1 MMWSRGAAHGPTNR
15 RQGETEVGGTEEN
28 VLVSETDDAV
38 KTSAGTGEG
47 QAGEAASGEPN
58 SVSLSSVSSYSFS
71 VFDGTKGDEHTR
83 DDAESK
89 KGEEVEDVSN
99 EACALSEDSMSS
111 FDVLSSNVE
120 DDSEEDDD
128 GDTESP
134 GDLSDCRLASSSFGC
149 AGADARLRPRPNSQA
164 RHSHRG
170 VSSSPLSRHTLNEDL
185 SGGATEGGD
194 SGEGTRVEAES
205 DLQRNG
211 DRCRGVDDGQGGFED
226 SVCLLSSSEA
236 TGKRGARGESPQ
248 QTGAENGSDTE
259 RARANE
265 ERFAC
270 KERLQHKA
278 RDHELGENLEMCVRL
293 LEHRKM
299 SGEAKE
305 GHGANAV
312 DRAANCN
319 TIGEEDGRDDEGD
332 IWMEL
337 GNRTGFSDMV
347 ESKSIFTED
356 EKMGVS
362 RTPILSDVP
371 AAQHDTPVEK
381 TVQRLQRVIDEL
393 REETEGKL
401 KCLREK
407 SEKLEALL
415 YALVPSVS
423 RGFPPSVVSS
433 FERSA
438 SFPFRLS
445 PAALID
451 PSATRVEPES
461 RHATNCV
468 ECRSFYEVKM
478 PSFAASASPIEMQTR
493 SFASYASTGNERR
506 ETSVLPGSGAVVQHG
521 DAAKV
526 ERGKPSDAGQFSFK
540 SAPSVCEESSYSWRD
555 VLKLPSSPSSF
566 SQRDRLQ
573 TVNTTEADAS
583 DRTTKKRGLSDV
595 ERCGSHVSSEAPE
608 GRACT
613 PCCETDSQRGKA
625 LGDLGCVREGGQAAT
640 SGHVFSCAGSHVEGK
655 MASLIEADKD
665 IREARRPVAS
675 VLAFFHGPRG
685 HSDVYTLESGSGG
698 CHKDAPWVTKLREV
712 GARLVLE
719 ATSEKRESQ
728 AMLQEDGDVTETEES
743 ESEEE
748 IPDEVEM
755 DPAALRGER
764 VRFTAAIADS
774 VEDEDEGY
782 AFLADAEGAEW
793 TRERSKGQYTTMQAE
808 REDKQREQADS
819 VDEKT
824 PDTREAQF
832 LLTEKRFV
840 YRYEEGDTKGDE
852 KQFEL
857 TENEKEGNA
866 FDEDPCSCSPAASVS
881 SSSPA
886 SPRAVSWLADVLPF
900 LNPLS
905 YPVRFLA
912 RVLGLN
918 VDGSFDRWRLEIQRG
933 SVRGTVVLGVIDA
946 TVCVGLVMGLV
957 YFSFFVSRMVFK
969 TMYVHAHAIEEE
981 KVPHYFEGLT
991 YKFWGKKP
999 IYFSDVPG
1007 ERESGWITQRVNWYR
1022 PHGY

>member
-1 MMWSRGAAHGPTNR
+1 MMWSRGAAHGQTNR
-15 RQGETEVGGTEEN
+15 RQGETEVGGSEEN
-28 VLVSETDDAV
+28 ALVTETDDAI
-38 KTSAGTGEG
+38 KTSTGTGEG
-47 QAGEAASGEPN
+47 QAGEAASGQPN

-71 VFDGTKGDEHTR
+71 VVDGTKGDEHMR

-89 KGEEVEDVSN
+89 KEEEAEDVSN
-99 EACALSEDSMSS
+99 EACAQSEDSMSS

-120 DDSEEDDD
+120 DDSEEEDDD

-134 GDLSDCRLASSSFGC
+134 GDLSDCRTASSSFGC
-149 AGADARLRPRPNSQA
+149 TGADARTRPRPNSQA
-164 RHSHRG
+164 RQSNRG
-170 VSSSPLSRHTLNEDL
+170 VSSSPLSRHTLHEDL
-185 SGGATEGGD
+185 SGGATDGDD
-194 SGEGTRVEAES
+194 SGEGTRVEAEG
-205 DLQRNG
+205 DLQRNR
-211 DRCRGVDDGQGGFED
+211 DRCRSVDDGQEGFED
-226 SVCLLSSSEA
+226 CVWE
-236 TGKRGARGESPQ
+236 GGARGESPQ
-248 QTGAENGSDTE
+248 NTGAEEGSDTE
-259 RARANE
+259 RARSNE
-265 ERFAC
+265 QRLSC
-270 KERLQHKA
+270 KERLQHTA
-278 RDHELGENLEMCVRL
+278 RDHELGKNLEMCVRR

-312 DRAANCN
+312 EIAANGN
-319 TIGEEDGRDDEGD
+319 TIEEEDGRDDEGD
-332 IWMEL
+332 VWMEL
-337 GNRTGFSDMV
+337 GNRTGFSDMG

-356 EKMGVS
+356 EKKGLS
-362 RTPILSDVP
+362 RNPMLSDVP
-371 AAQHDTPVEK
+371 ASQHDAPVEK
-381 TVQRLQRVIDEL
+381 KVQRLQRVIDEL

-401 KCLREK
+401 TCLREK

-423 RGFPPSVVSS
+423 RVYPPYVVSS
-433 FERSA
+433 FES
-438 SFPFRLS
+438 STTFPFRLS

-451 PSATRVEPES
+451 PSATRVEPEP
-461 RHATNCV
+461 HHETNCV
-468 ECRSFYEVKM
+468 QCRSFDEMKM
-478 PSFAASASPIEMQTR
+478 PSFASSASPIEMRTR
-493 SFASYASTGNERR
+493 SLASNESTGNERR
-506 ETSVLPGSGAVVQHG
+506 ETSVLPGPGTIDQHD

-540 SAPSVCEESSYSWRD
+540 SAPSECGESSYSWRD
-555 VLKLPSSPSSF
+555 ALKVPSSPSSF
-566 SQRDRLQ
+566 FQKDHRQIL
-573 TVNTTEADAS
+573 NTNEADAA
-583 DRTTKKRGLSDV
+583 DRTTKKGGLSDV
-595 ERCGSHVSSEAPE
+595 EICGSHVSSEALE
-608 GRACT
+608 GRACS
-613 PCCETDSQRGKA
+613 PRCETDPQRGKA
-625 LGDLGCVREGGQAAT
+625 LRDLGGVRDGGRAAT
-640 SGHVFSCAGSHVEGK
+640 SGNVFSFAGSHVEGN
-655 MASLIEADKD
+655 MTSLIEADQE
-665 IREARRPVAS
+665 IREARQPVAS
-675 VLAFFHGPRG
+675 VLAFFNGPRG
-685 HSDVYTLESGSGG
+685 HSDVYTHECGSGG
-698 CHKDAPWVTKLREV
+698 RHTDAPWVTKLRKV

-748 IPDEVEM
+748 MPDGVEM
-755 DPAALRGER
+755 DPAAPRGER
-764 VRFTAAIADS
+764 VIFSAANAES
-774 VEDEDEGY
+774 VEEDEGY
-782 AFLADAEGAEW
+782 AFLEDAEGEEW
-793 TRERSKGQYTTMQAE
+793 TRARYKGLCATMHAE
-808 REDKQREQADS
+808 WEPQQRDQADA

-824 PDTREAQF
+824 PDAREAQF
-832 LLTEKRFV
+832 PLTEKRFV
-840 YRYEEGDTKGDE
+840 YRYQERNAKGDE

-857 TENEKEGNA
+857 TEDGKEGNA
-866 FDEDPCSCSPAASVS
+866 FDDNCSCSPAASVS
-881 SSSPA
+881 SSSPP
-886 SPRAVSWLADVLPF
+886 SPRAVSWLADFLPF

-969 TMYVHAHAIEEE
+969 TVYVHVHAIEEE